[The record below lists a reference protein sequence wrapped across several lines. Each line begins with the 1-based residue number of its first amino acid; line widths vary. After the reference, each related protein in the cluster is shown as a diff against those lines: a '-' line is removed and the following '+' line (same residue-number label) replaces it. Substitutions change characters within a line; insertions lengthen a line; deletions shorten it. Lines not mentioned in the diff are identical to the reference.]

1 VRQALAQQPLRVF
14 GDGTQTRC
22 FAFVK
27 DVVKAL
33 IALMDRRETAGEV
46 YNVGTTQEISILD
59 LANRIK
65 AVTTSNSEIELV
77 PYEEAYEPGFE
88 DMPRRVPDLTKIRAL
103 IGYNP
108 VTTIDEIIE
117 SVIESILAN
126 SSFPTTL
133 EAASLAVA

>member
-1 VRQALAQQPLRVF
+1 MVVPTLVRQALAQQPLRVF

-77 PYEEAYEPGFE
+77 PYE
-88 DMPRRVPDLTKIRAL
+88 
-103 IGYNP
+103 
-108 VTTIDEIIE
+108 
-117 SVIESILAN
+117 
-126 SSFPTTL
+126 
-133 EAASLAVA
+133 